1 MISESRPYVSL
12 VRIIDF
18 KNLMSKIAVIKMI
31 FANKNRHKMKTP
43 PPISVRSGLK
53 KLGLALKKARLRRR
67 LPMELVSDRAGIS
80 RETLSKIQDGDP
92 GVSMGNY
99 ASVIFAL
106 GFGTEWMKLADLSND
121 PVGMAFDEER
131 LPKRARS
138 LAVAKGKSEA

>member
-1 MISESRPYVSL
+1 MH
-12 VRIIDF
+12 
-18 KNLMSKIAVIKMI
+18 KIVVIKKI

-43 PPISVRSGLK
+43 PPIAVRSGLK

-80 RETLSKIQDGDP
+80 RETLSKIQNGDP

-106 GFGTEWMKLADLSND
+106 GFGTDWMKRAELSND

-138 LAVAKGKSEA
+138 MLAVARGKSEA